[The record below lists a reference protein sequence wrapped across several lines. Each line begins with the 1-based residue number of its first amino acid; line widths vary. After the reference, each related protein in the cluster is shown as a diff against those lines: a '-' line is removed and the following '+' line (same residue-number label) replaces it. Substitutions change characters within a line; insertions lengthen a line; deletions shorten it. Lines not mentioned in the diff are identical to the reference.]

1 MMNRLPRKARSDPFA
16 YFSKDGPYSIPN
28 DQMFQNIGGE
38 YFDDLIG
45 PDVRLNEKLHKA
57 AKLGRLKTVKKCL
70 ELGANIDSR
79 NHILGWT
86 ALHYAAHNEHEKVVR
101 FLAVE
106 ANGNIE
112 AKSFDGKIPVDL
124 CDLGSTYTFLIRWEK
139 EVARRKRQ
147 SINDILKRSRT
158 KALDRISSYSNA
170 FTLKTN
176 MQQTNSNTNT
186 IENMLENNDLKKNSN
201 CNNIDNTMVVEE
213 ITNHRNAT
221 ALAPYNLDV
230 DGNKQN
236 ETTNSITM
244 TATQKRAIFS
254 IETLCD
260 TVHEKMR
267 RSAAVN
273 DVKTLGKLIAMG
285 IHCDPPSKLTG
296 WAPIHYAAYSNNYAC
311 VKLLLDNGANPET
324 KTVDG
329 KTALQL
335 SLEGNRM
342 NHCESYKLIH
352 KWIDKKNTDKKYRR
366 KGKQT
371 IKKYRQL
378 SSSMSQLHKHRA
390 WK

>member
-1 MMNRLPRKARSDPFA
+1 MMNHLPRKARSDPFA

-28 DQMFQNIGGE
+28 DQMFQNIGRK

-57 AKLGRLKTVKKCL
+57 AKLGKLKTVKKCL

-79 NHILGWT
+79 NHVLGWT

-124 CDLGSTYTFLIRWEK
+124 CDLGSTYTFLKRWEK

-147 SINDILKRSRT
+147 SINDILKRSRA
-158 KALDRISSYSNA
+158 KALNRISSCNNA
-170 FTLKTN
+170 ITLKTN
-176 MQQTNSNTNT
+176 MQHTKSNTNT
-186 IENMLENNDLKKNSN
+186 IDNMLENNNLNKNSN
-201 CNNIDNTMVVEE
+201 CNNTDNTMVVEE
-213 ITNHRNAT
+213 IINNRDPKAS
-221 ALAPYNLDV
+221 ALNNLDV

-236 ETTNSITM
+236 EAINSITM

-260 TVHEKMR
+260 AVNEKMR
-267 RSAAVN
+267 RSAAIN
-273 DVKTLGKLIAMG
+273 DVKTLRKLIAMG
-285 IHCDPPSKLTG
+285 VHCTPPSKLTG
-296 WAPIHYAAYSNNYAC
+296 WGPIHYAAYSNNYAC
-311 VKLLLDNGANPET
+311 VKLLLENGANPER

-329 KTALQL
+329 KTALHL

-342 NHCESYKLIH
+342 THCESYKLIH
-352 KWIDKKNTDKKYRR
+352 NWIDKKNTDKKYRR
-366 KGKQT
+366 KEKQT
-371 IKKYRQL
+371 IKRYRQM